1 MAEEIVFLRKQ
12 WEEKNTIIAGLNKRI
27 ATIENILRMLKQ
39 RYLMQIQVGEDMRRK
54 VESMTAKINFVEEVV
69 DMANRYSE

>member
-1 MAEEIVFLRKQ
+1 
-12 WEEKNTIIAGLNKRI
+12 
-27 ATIENILRMLKQ
+27 MLKQ
-39 RYLMQIQVGEDMRRK
+39 RYLLQIQVGEDMRRK